1 MTATIGPLK
10 IDQPGRSNAI
20 NQKDNTPEQHGV
32 SGGLL
37 AALVVFALTWFVVNG
52 AELPSD
58 DSGALD
64 TNDLPLCA
72 VPADIPTSRFLNAPI
87 RTPVP
92 WSGG

>member
-1 MTATIGPLK
+1 M
-10 IDQPGRSNAI
+10 
-20 NQKDNTPEQHGV
+20 NQENNSPEQHGV

-52 AELPSD
+52 AEMPSD
-58 DSGALD
+58 DSGALN
-64 TNDLPLCA
+64 TKDLPLCA
-72 VPADIPTSRFLNAPI
+72 VPADIPTSRFLNAPV